1 MFVNITGVVCALEE
15 EDNTNPKHTDISG
28 ALALPQ
34 PANSRVL

>member
-15 EDNTNPKHTDISG
+15 HNTNPKHTDIS
-28 ALALPQ
+28 LAPPLPQ